1 MYEEGNVLSGDILDA
16 VMPKV
21 EIGDKKLDQKDSYVI
36 LELSIAFVS
45 LENYRYPLTL

>member
-1 MYEEGNVLSGDILDA
+1 VSLPTGDILDD

-21 EIGDKKLDQKDSYVI
+21 EIGDKKLDQRDSYVI

-45 LENYRYPLTL
+45 LETYHY